1 MHFHRARASLVLFML
16 LGCALS
22 RADAQVLLVTRNVNL
37 RPSPSTELPPLRT
50 LLPGEVVTPLDLE
63 PTDRYYNVL
72 TADGEEGWLWAPN
85 VALEAMPPEI
95 PPYRRADW
103 RHWVDDDG
111 NCRNARTEVL
121 VRQALSVTLATRADG
136 RQCAVIGGVWV
147 DPFSGDTLREPG
159 QIDIDHV
166 VPLQNAHLSGS
177 WAWNAER
184 RRAFANDLADTLH
197 LLAVHRSL
205 NRQKGAQG
213 PDTWLPPDTAF
224 SCAYVGAWEGIKRR
238 WGLTMTVRERAAV
251 DSVRLVR
258 RCG

>member
-1 MHFHRARASLVLFML
+1 MPFHHARAPLVLFLL

-22 RADAQVLLVTRNVNL
+22 RADAQVLRVTRNVNL

-85 VALEAMPPEI
+85 VVLEAMPPEI

-103 RHWVDDDG
+103 RHWVDDDR

-136 RQCAVIGGVWV
+136 RQCAVTGGVWV
-147 DPFSGDTLREPG
+147 DPFSGDTIRSPG
-159 QIDIDHV
+159 QLDIDHI
-166 VPLQNAHLSGS
+166 VPLQNAHLSGG
-177 WAWNAER
+177 WAWTAER

-197 LLAVHRSL
+197 LLAVTARL

-213 PDTWLPPDTAF
+213 PGTWLPPDTTF
-224 SCAYVGAWEGIKRR
+224 SCTYVGAWEGIKRR

-251 DSVRLVR
+251 DSVRRVR
-258 RCG
+258 GCG